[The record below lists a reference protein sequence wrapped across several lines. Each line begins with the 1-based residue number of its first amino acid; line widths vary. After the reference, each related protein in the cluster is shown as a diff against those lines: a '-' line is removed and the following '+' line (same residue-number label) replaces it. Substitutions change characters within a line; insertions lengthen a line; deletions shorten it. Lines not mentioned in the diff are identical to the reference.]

1 MKSKVFAF
9 LRLLRKFMPGCQVK
23 DTEYRNTEN
32 TVLTMREMEHKKYRD
47 FIFKKSYL
55 KFSNP

>member
-1 MKSKVFAF
+1 MKSKIFAF
-9 LRLLRKFMPGCQVK
+9 LRLLRKFMLGCQVK